1 MNKYQKFILERT
13 LCFISKDMEV
23 NDKKAV
29 TNYVNDDEF
38 MIQQDE
44 NYNIKKHNII
54 VGGLSIDSIEIDG
67 KKYFILFTYV
77 DDDYK
82 YIFYTDNT
90 YNEYKMLNV
99 IFGTYEVI
107 NDNYIVKEITE
118 ELRKKKAV
126 AIFQEVMKGLKK

>member
-1 MNKYQKFILERT
+1 M
-13 LCFISKDMEV
+13 KD
-23 NDKKAV
+23 
-29 TNYVNDDEF
+29 
-38 MIQQDE
+38 I
-44 NYNIKKHNII
+44 
-54 VGGLSIDSIEIDG
+54 IEIDG

-107 NDNYIVKEITE
+107 MIII
-118 ELRKKKAV
+118 L
-126 AIFQEVMKGLKK
+126 LKK

>member
-1 MNKYQKFILERT
+1 M
-13 LCFISKDMEV
+13 KD
-23 NDKKAV
+23 
-29 TNYVNDDEF
+29 
-38 MIQQDE
+38 I
-44 NYNIKKHNII
+44 
-54 VGGLSIDSIEIDG
+54 IEIDG
-67 KKYFILFTYV
+67 KKYFILFTHV

-99 IFGTYEVI
+99 IFGTYEII

-118 ELRKKKAV
+118 ELRKKKAA

>member
-1 MNKYQKFILERT
+1 MIKLKNKLK
-13 LCFISKDMEV
+13 V
-23 NDKKAV
+23 
-29 TNYVNDDEF
+29 
-38 MIQQDE
+38 
-44 NYNIKKHNII
+44 
-54 VGGLSIDSIEIDG
+54 
-67 KKYFILFTYV
+67 
-77 DDDYK
+77 
-82 YIFYTDNT
+82 YTDNT

>member
-1 MNKYQKFILERT
+1 MAYILENNVLKLECTEKGGEMLHLVKKSTNRET
-13 LCFISKDMEV
+13 LYQGDQGWSGRNPSLFPMVGNTYTKD
-23 NDKKAV
+23 
-29 TNYVNDDEF
+29 Y
-38 MIQQDE
+38 
-44 NYNIKKHNII
+44 
-54 VGGLSIDSIEIDG
+54 EIDG

>member
-1 MNKYQKFILERT
+1 M
-13 LCFISKDMEV
+13 KD
-23 NDKKAV
+23 
-29 TNYVNDDEF
+29 
-38 MIQQDE
+38 I
-44 NYNIKKHNII
+44 
-54 VGGLSIDSIEIDG
+54 IEIEG
-67 KKYFILFTYV
+67 KKYYVLFTYI
-77 DDDYK
+77 DDDENK

>member
-1 MNKYQKFILERT
+1 M
-13 LCFISKDMEV
+13 KD
-23 NDKKAV
+23 
-29 TNYVNDDEF
+29 
-38 MIQQDE
+38 I
-44 NYNIKKHNII
+44 
-54 VGGLSIDSIEIDG
+54 IEIEG
-67 KKYFILFTYV
+67 KKYYVLFTYV
-77 DDDYK
+77 DDDNYK

-90 YNEYKMLNV
+90 YNEHKMLNV

>member
-1 MNKYQKFILERT
+1 M
-13 LCFISKDMEV
+13 KD
-23 NDKKAV
+23 
-29 TNYVNDDEF
+29 
-38 MIQQDE
+38 I
-44 NYNIKKHNII
+44 
-54 VGGLSIDSIEIDG
+54 IEIDG

-90 YNEYKMLNV
+90 YNEYKILNV
-99 IFGTYEVI
+99 
-107 NDNYIVKEITE
+107 NYIVKEITE

>member
-1 MNKYQKFILERT
+1 M
-13 LCFISKDMEV
+13 KD
-23 NDKKAV
+23 
-29 TNYVNDDEF
+29 
-38 MIQQDE
+38 I
-44 NYNIKKHNII
+44 
-54 VGGLSIDSIEIDG
+54 IEIDG

-99 IFGTYEVI
+99 IFGTYEII

-118 ELRKKKAV
+118 ELRKKKDLHFIILMPLWSL
-126 AIFQEVMKGLKK
+126 IFEVFLKQIK